1 MVVLQN
7 VSWTFLLLPYLLVLL
22 ALFSIGIGLLL
33 AMLNVRYRD
42 VAYLVT
48 IVLNLLFY
56 ATPIIYPI
64 SLVPE
69 TARVPWLGEVAVR
82 EIYELSPLTQFV
94 QGFRD
99 VVYLLQPPS
108 LGRLLFLTVVSV
120 VVFLLGFAYFQR
132 GSRDVAELL

>member
-1 MVVLQN
+1 M
-7 VSWTFLLLPYLLVLL
+7 
-22 ALFSIGIGLLL
+22 
-33 AMLNVRYRD
+33 
-42 VAYLVT
+42 
-48 IVLNLLFY
+48 LNLLFY

-69 TARVPWLGEVAVR
+69 TARAPWFGEVQVR
-82 EIYELSPLTQFV
+82 AIYELSPLTQFV
-94 QGFRD
+94 QAFRD

-108 LGRLLFLTVVSV
+108 FGRLLALTVVSV